1 MNQSI
6 MCSKDNIDYRSKTI
20 WWSGLEWTSCG
31 IEHIIGIIEYSFVR
45 RNQFNN
51 KIRNVMEKLKMC
63 YGMNA
68 CGKYNKMLTKR
79 KMIDALKQIQSLSWQ
94 TVKSIWKKN
103 KKQLFSKNKY
113 GLEEDNFKALFLNNP
128 KYKNI
133 FSFAYFRWQSNW
145 QNVCQIGLL
154 CNNCYSALM
163 LCLSIIQYLS
173 IQISNNDL
181 EWTDKMKEK
190 TNLVR
195 IIKNWIQ
202 NVHVND
208 VRWYTSVIEIVYLLN
223 TDEKSALQ
231 LINRIH
237 SSALFKRFN

>member
-1 MNQSI
+1 MLWYECLWKIQQNVDKE
-6 MCSKDNIDYRSKTI
+6 KDDWCTQTNSVAFVTNRQID
-20 WWSGLEWTSCG
+20 
-31 IEHIIGIIEYSFVR
+31 
-45 RNQFNN
+45 
-51 KIRNVMEKLKMC
+51 M
-63 YGMNA
+63 
-68 CGKYNKMLTKR
+68 
-79 KMIDALKQIQSLSWQ
+79 
-94 TVKSIWKKN
+94 KKN

-128 KYKNI
+128 EYKNI

-145 QNVCQIGLL
+145 QNVCQIDLL

-173 IQISNNDL
+173 VQISNNDL